1 MKIVVFDEKE
11 QKHKFLRG
19 KLSNCFW
26 TSKEEDA
33 WEYTKD
39 DYKKV
44 LEDFRNKKMNP
55 NYTSLGYK

>member
-19 KLSNCFW
+19 KLGNCFW
-26 TSKEEDA
+26 VSNEEDA

-39 DYKKV
+39 EYNKV